1 MKALRYL
8 LMSIVVLG
16 VLSVK
21 AQTPRYGKTYNPD
34 KESMQYKGSIAD
46 LQMPAAKMESTSP
59 DLVSSGSTL
68 PIAAV
73 TGTSTTYD
81 DSDSK
86 PGRHIRRAVDGEDED
101 DKEKPSGWDDPM
113 KDPLGDVLWPLM
125 LLAGVYLIVCVA
137 RKRSR
142 ALKWSRSDDK

>member
-46 LQMPAAKMESTSP
+46 LQMPVATMGSVGSE
-59 DLVSSGSTL
+59 LVTSGSTL
-68 PIAAV
+68 PQAAV

-81 DSDSK
+81 DSNGK
-86 PGRHIRRAVDGEDED
+86 PERHIRRALDDDDED
-101 DKEKPSGWDDPM
+101 KPKPGQPF
-113 KDPLGDVLWPLM
+113 PLGDVMWPLM

>member
-34 KESMQYKGSIAD
+34 KESMQYRSDIVGQQI
-46 LQMPAAKMESTSP
+46 PAATMGSVGSE
-59 DLVSSGSTL
+59 LVTSGSTL
-68 PIAAV
+68 PQAAV

-81 DSDSK
+81 SNGK
-86 PGRHIRRAVDGEDED
+86 PERHIRRGIDDED
-101 DKEKPSGWDDPM
+101 QSEKPEGWDDPM
-113 KDPLGDVLWPLM
+113 KDPLGDAIIPLA
-125 LLAGVYLIVCVA
+125 LLACAYLIVRGA

-142 ALKWSRSDDK
+142 ALKWSRSDVK